1 MNNKKTIATLKHF
14 KSLNKKN
21 TKIYINN
28 NIINIVN
35 DNDTQCEVASDLKLP
50 NGLYE
55 INDILEV
62 LKLDP
67 FTYEILNNNQ
77 IKLVFDGN
85 MSKIMYFNNNEFE
98 VEQYIKNKLICIE
111 LLKSFLLK
119 HDFNLTNYSQASNDS
134 RIFLNATHIYNIDNY
149 LKVESTDGHRVN
161 LLSYNNTDLP
171 DFDFLISNKVTDL
184 LGKLT
189 NEINILKFSDNIL
202 VFEFENIKIIS
213 QKVDA
218 RYPDIDR
225 VIPKYNDIIIQV
237 NRLEMLEAIKKLGKP
252 LSDLKSLYLRINK
265 NELILDNESTNL
277 SISCIVEKNIN
288 NFNVNVAFN
297 QNYILDLF
305 QHATVENLTFYL
317 VDNARSVLVK
327 HNSEDYSLQQVT
339 VIMPLRT

>member
-1 MNNKKTIATLKHF
+1 MNNKKTIATLRHF

-28 NIINIVN
+28 NIINIIN
-35 DNDTQCEVASDLKLP
+35 DNDTQCEVFTDLKLP

-55 INDILEV
+55 INDIIEV

-77 IKLVFDGN
+77 LKLLLGN
-85 MSKIMYFNNNEFE
+85 MSKIIYFNNNQYDTEY
-98 VEQYIKNKLICIE
+98 YIKNKLICKE
-111 LLKSFLLK
+111 FLKSFLLK
-119 HDFNLTNYSQASNDS
+119 HDFNLTNYSQASNDL
-134 RIFLNATHIYNIDNY
+134 RLFLNATHMYNIDNY
-149 LKVESTDGHRVN
+149 FKVESTDGHRVN
-161 LLSYNNTDLP
+161 VLIYNNINMP

-213 QKVDA
+213 QNVDA

-252 LSDLKSLYLRINK
+252 ASNLKSLYLRINK
-265 NELILDNESTNL
+265 NELILDNENTNL
-277 SISCIVEKNIN
+277 SINCIVEKNIN

-297 QNYILDLF
+297 QDYIVELLKY
-305 QHATVENLTFYL
+305 ATVENLTFYL

-327 HNSEDYSLQQVT
+327 HNSNNYSLQQVT